1 MAAGVRIKQFVTDEE
16 GHKVA
21 AILDIKE
28 LTRIE
33 GLLEDLA
40 DLRAIEE
47 RRDEPVTAYR
57 EYRRKRKPSR
67 NV

>member
-1 MAAGVRIKQFVTDEE
+1 MAAGVRIKQFVTDEA

-47 RRDEPVTAYR
+47 RKDEPAAAYR